1 MVTSGVDGRKRRC
14 WVEGMAKF
22 AGYLLLVM
30 LALALGGTAFLAV
43 WDIPP
48 PTAQVERTLP
58 DDRFPR

>member
-1 MVTSGVDGRKRRC
+1 
-14 WVEGMAKF
+14 MAKF

-48 PTAQVERTLP
+48 PSARVEHTLP
-58 DDRFPR
+58 DDSFPR